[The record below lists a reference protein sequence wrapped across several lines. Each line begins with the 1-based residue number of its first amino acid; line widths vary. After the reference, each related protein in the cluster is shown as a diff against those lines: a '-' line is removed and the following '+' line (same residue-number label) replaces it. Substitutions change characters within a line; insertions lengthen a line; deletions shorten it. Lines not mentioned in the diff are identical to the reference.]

1 MKFFIKEARERKGYT
16 QVELAKLLNIA
27 GSTLAGYE
35 SGDHDPKSVTLTKIA
50 QICGVSVDFL
60 LGREEPGLSEEALQL
75 AYAYDNYLS
84 AYGKAVIDCVM
95 KQEKDMQ

>member
-1 MKFFIKEARERKGYT
+1 MKFLIKEARERKGYT

-35 SGDHDPKSVTLTKIA
+35 SGDHDPKSITLSKIA
-50 QICGVSVDFL
+50 QICDVSVDYL
-60 LGREEPGLSEEALQL
+60 LGREEPKLSQKALEL

-84 AYGKAVIDCVM
+84 DYGKAIIDCVM
-95 KQEKDMQ
+95 EQEKQ